1 MWEVETISGHR
12 LSRVYKIYKG
22 WFYYPNVG
30 IISYARNKDLD
41 MITIQDFMVHVNRGL
56 VVTTHVDPHT
66 RPLGGWNMLMGFL
79 GKFPRN
85 LDLPTFWSS
94 SWHPGRGDHPKFY
107 IYKYIY
113 IYVYIY
119 MNIFLYKYVTCIY
132 FYLYINMGPPNP
144 PLPIHLRVFSCN
156 IHHF

>member
-1 MWEVETISGHR
+1 M
-12 LSRVYKIYKG
+12 
-22 WFYYPNVG
+22 G

-113 IYVYIY
+113 ICVYIY
-119 MNIFLYKYVTCIY
+119 IYEYIFVQICDMYIFLFIYKY
-132 FYLYINMGPPNP
+132 GPTEP